1 MTEQIFGGHKAVSIH
16 RLKEHVG
23 EDVLVQGWL
32 YNMRSKGK
40 LHFLQ
45 VRDGSG
51 VVQAVMFKG
60 NVSEEAF
67 AAAGKLT
74 QESSL
79 RVIGTVRFLY
89 VGPCMCLFVPK
100 HCLM

>member
-23 EDVLVQGWL
+23 EDVLNQGWL
-32 YNMRSKGK
+32 YNKRSMGK

-60 NVSEEAF
+60 NVSEATFE
-67 AAAGKLT
+67 AAARLT

-79 RVIGTVRFLY
+79 RVLGTVKEDERSP
-89 VGPCMCLFVPK
+89 G
-100 HCLM
+100 